1 MAELQQ
7 IQINE
12 ETAGEGNISLEEQS
26 AMQDKA
32 AEQREEALKAD
43 PMEVATAAEEQVDT
57 EDTTEEVK
65 EERPEWLDEKFESAE
80 EMAKAYS
87 ELQKKMSQPK
97 EEETEAK
104 EDEAKAE
111 DVTPVEATTG
121 AIDAARGEFSEKGEL
136 SDDTFKALEEAGLPR
151 EFVEQYIAGQE
162 AMSVQQ
168 ASSIQESIGGS
179 KSYEAMSE
187 WAGENLSDS
196 ELDAYNDI
204 VEGGSIEQATVAVK
218 GLYAQFQAAEG
229 KSPALVQGSTSADSG
244 VEPFGSTA
252 QVTEAMRDP
261 RYSSDP
267 AFRAKVEQR
276 MAVSSIF

>member
-12 ETAGEGNISLEEQS
+12 ATAGEENISLEEQS

-32 AEQREEALKAD
+32 AEQRNEALQAD
-43 PMEVATAAEEQVDT
+43 PMEVATAAEEQVNT

-65 EERPEWLDEKFESAE
+65 EERPEWLDEKFESPE

-97 EEETEAK
+97 EEETET
-104 EDEAKAE
+104 EEEAKAE

-162 AMSVQQ
+162 AMSTQQ
-168 ASSIQESIGGS
+168 AASIQESIGGS
-179 KSYEAMSE
+179 ESYEAMSE

-229 KSPALVQGSTSADSG
+229 KSPSLVQGSTSADSG

-261 RYSSDP
+261 RYASDP